1 MKLRHLPGQL
11 FPHFLTN
18 LAVGDIATRHSLA
31 LPCPVRQRRGWRSGD
46 LTWPPKNRMEHHQFC
61 LQTDDNPTRTYMN
74 WVRKQGPQIGTRLLL
89 NRSLWGFVGFE
100 AKPERCDLLQ
110 VLQSIFPGNTYRF
123 SRCNPLCSTTGS
135 TRLSCPIWQS
145 TEVYGLI
152 QHLAFILIFTYWFDF
167 SSCIY
172 ITCTIQFWWTMYV
185 TGSPKTIR
193 FGWSKFSINA
203 AAMDFRLGSH
213 PSMYPSH
220 PMASAYLRT
229 ELSRS
234 SGINFQRILK
244 LREEQN
250 CPVPSGL
257 SVTWKS
263 WNVRKFLLQS
273 TPKIDAWS
281 KFDLRFWGLDSK
293 PQIKL

>member
-1 MKLRHLPGQL
+1 MLVYQRVIEWNTISFVYRQMIIQHKPTWIWLGKKGHKLENASSWTV
-11 FPHFLTN
+11 HF
-18 LAVGDIATRHSLA
+18 G
-31 LPCPVRQRRGWRSGD
+31 
-46 LTWPPKNRMEHHQFC
+46 
-61 LQTDDNPTRTYMN
+61 
-74 WVRKQGPQIGTRLLL
+74 
-89 NRSLWGFVGFE
+89 GFVGFE

-110 VLQSIFPGNTYRF
+110 VLQSNFSGKHISFLEMQSIVFHDWLNQAVLPNLAVDRSLWSDPTSCMHTYIYLLIWF
-123 SRCNPLCSTTGS
+123 FFVYLHNLYD
-135 TRLSCPIWQS
+135 PI
-145 TEVYGLI
+145 
-152 QHLAFILIFTYWFDF
+152 
-167 SSCIY
+167 
-172 ITCTIQFWWTMYV
+172 WWTMYV

-263 WNVRKFLLQS
+263 WNDRKFLLQP

>member
-1 MKLRHLPGQL
+1 MVAFHSYVSLPEG
-11 FPHFLTN
+11 
-18 LAVGDIATRHSLA
+18 
-31 LPCPVRQRRGWRSGD
+31 
-46 LTWPPKNRMEHHQFC
+46 NRMEHHQFC
-61 LQTDDNPTRTYMN
+61 LQTDDHPTQTYMN
-74 WVRKQGPQIGTRLLL
+74 LVGKKGPQIGKRFLL
-89 NRSLWGFVGFE
+89 NRSLWGFCWIWSETREMRPPPSIAVHFSGKHISFLE
-100 AKPERCDLLQ
+100 M
-110 VLQSIFPGNTYRF
+110 QSIVFHDWLNQAVLPNLAVDRSLWSDPTSCMHTYIYLLIWF
-123 SRCNPLCSTTGS
+123 FFVYLHNLYD
-135 TRLSCPIWQS
+135 PI
-145 TEVYGLI
+145 
-152 QHLAFILIFTYWFDF
+152 
-167 SSCIY
+167 
-172 ITCTIQFWWTMYV
+172 WWTMYV

-263 WNVRKFLLQS
+263 AYLAVWVGGLEVWEFMILWTYRIKFYQNL
-273 TPKIDAWS
+273 K
-281 KFDLRFWGLDSK
+281 K
-293 PQIKL
+293 